1 MIAATPVFGD
11 TAQDQTMHFEES
23 TEGNF
28 RIYAGALEAP
38 RGDGYLAAVVVR
50 QIDRS
55 PGGAGGSPGREAWRD
70 DSLACGHRWQCPSEA
85 LNYAFVAAR
94 KVIRTRL
101 AP

>member
-1 MIAATPVFGD
+1 
-11 TAQDQTMHFEES
+11 MHFEES

-28 RIYAGALEAP
+28 RIFAGALEAP
-38 RGDGYLAAVVVR
+38 RGDGYVAAVVVR

-55 PGGAGGSPGREAWRD
+55 PGGSDGREAWRD
-70 DSLACGHRWQCPSEA
+70 ESLACGHRWPCPDEA
-85 LNYAFVAAR
+85 LSYAFVAAR

>member
-1 MIAATPVFGD
+1 
-11 TAQDQTMHFEES
+11 MHFEES

-50 QIDRS
+50 RMDR
-55 PGGAGGSPGREAWRD
+55 PDGGTGREAWRD
-70 DSLACGHRWQCPSEA
+70 ESLACGHRWQCPTEA
-85 LNYAFVAAR
+85 LSYALVAAR